1 MRKRLKIFGIITIM
15 GLMVS
20 SANAQGLFKSMNLL
34 ATNPFSLEKRG
45 QFSRK
50 PACTKLQKLVKKL
63 NIKVS
68 RMKSE
73 YMDTQDNSL
82 MKSIIATS
90 RKSFELKSKHH
101 KKCRTRTAK
110 AVHGGFKDTVRKL
123 QIELQSRD
131 LPVSVFQYPTQE
143 D

>member
-1 MRKRLKIFGIITIM
+1 MRKRLNIFGIITIM

-20 SANAQGLFKSMNLL
+20 PANAQSLFKSMNLL
-34 ATNPFSLEKRG
+34 ATHPFSLEKRG

-82 MKSIIATS
+82 MKSIIDTS
-90 RKSFELKSKHH
+90 RKSFELKSKHQ

-110 AVHGGFKDTVRKL
+110 AVHVQTYCTSCYVY
-123 QIELQSRD
+123 I
-131 LPVSVFQYPTQE
+131 VW
-143 D
+143 